1 MKNNEVVN
9 QYHKSSVAHS
19 VSPRMRTW
27 KKEKKWQQ
35 LLRTLNLWKI
45 SWCFLLAVVVI
56 IVRNRLTDLNFSS
69 FHQIE
74 TILRPSIG
82 PINWI
87 RWNRRLK
94 ASINYP
100 ESIRIKFKLRFGFNG
115 KLLSQFLIH
124 FPSYMLIWLIV
135 FPLSGTVNTQIPNEI
150 SYDAIIYCESIAFE
164 IAIVGIKSLKFICRY
179 LFNWM
184 QLLEMPMPG
193 YLYAITN
200 EQTMHCSI
208 RWALTG
214 CKVFFHFVDFFFVR
228 LPRWICV

>member
-1 MKNNEVVN
+1 MPMLNA
-9 QYHKSSVAHS
+9 HK
-19 VSPRMRTW
+19 RRN
-27 KKEKKWQQ
+27 KKKTHI
-35 LLRTLNLWKI
+35 LRTKNLWEL
-45 SWCFLLAVVVI
+45 SSCFFVACCYCCCCCRHYYYFSRN
-56 IVRNRLTDLNFSS
+56 VRNVRWPTWISP

-74 TILRPSIG
+74 TILSHWIS

-87 RWNRRLK
+87 RWNRSLK
-94 ASINYP
+94 ASINYT
-100 ESIRIKFKLRFGFNG
+100 ESIQIKLQYRLQQQTVVPILDSLSVIYIYLFGSLFFFQP
-115 KLLSQFLIH
+115 KISSEREIR
-124 FPSYMLIWLIV
+124 
-135 FPLSGTVNTQIPNEI
+135 EI
-150 SYDAIIYCESIAFE
+150 SYDSIIYCESIAFE

-214 CKVFFHFVDFFFVR
+214 LQHFLLF
-228 LPRWICV
+228 